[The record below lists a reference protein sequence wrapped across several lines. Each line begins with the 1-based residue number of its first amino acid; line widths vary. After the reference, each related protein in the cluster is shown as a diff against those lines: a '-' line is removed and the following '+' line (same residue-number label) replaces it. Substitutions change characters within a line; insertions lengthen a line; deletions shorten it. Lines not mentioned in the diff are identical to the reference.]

1 MNSDNYSVFRNFT
14 NIEQA
19 RDFAATL
26 KEIGIEAELVHNSN
40 PLDGTIYSGDVLISN
55 SVQLKIHQKDF
66 AKANAFLD
74 KEADNLTTEIE
85 DSHYLHSFSD
95 EELYEILMKPDEWS
109 NIDYK
114 IAHKL
119 LIKKGKQFDP
129 ELLNALK
136 KQRIDDLAKPEASQK
151 AWILFAYI
159 MTALGGLSGIFIG
172 WHIMTYKKSLPNG
185 QKTYAYAENDRKHG
199 KAIFII
205 GLIIFPIIFII
216 TLYQELKEI

>member
-1 MNSDNYSVFRNFT
+1 MHSDNYSVFRNFS

-19 RDFAATL
+19 RDFAVVL
-26 KEIGIEAELVHNSN
+26 KEIGIEAEVVHNN
-40 PLDGTIYSGDVLISN
+40 QPLEGVLFSGDVLISN

-74 KEADNLTTEIE
+74 KEADQLTTEIE

-119 LIKKGKQFDP
+119 LTQRGKQFDP
-129 ELLNALK
+129 ELLNTLR
-136 KQRIDDLAKPEASQK
+136 KQRIDDLARPEESQK
-151 AWILFAYI
+151 SWILMGYI
-159 MTALGGLSGIFIG
+159 MVIFGGLIGIFIG

-185 QKTYAYAENDRKHG
+185 QKIYAYTQNDRKHG

-205 GLIIFPIIFII
+205 GLIIFPITFLFS
-216 TLYQELKEI
+216 LYSELRKL

>member
-1 MNSDNYSVFRNFT
+1 MYSDNYSVFRNFS

-19 RDFAATL
+19 RDFADVL
-26 KEIGIEAELVHNSN
+26 KEIGIEAEVVHNN
-40 PLDGTIYSGDVLISN
+40 QPLEGSLYSGEVLISN

-74 KEADNLTTEIE
+74 KEADQLTTEIE

-95 EELYEILMKPDEWS
+95 EELYEILIKPDEWS
-109 NIDYK
+109 NIDYR

-119 LIKKGKQFDP
+119 LTQRGKQFDP
-129 ELLNALK
+129 ELLNALR
-136 KQRIDDLAKPEASQK
+136 KQRIEDLARPEESQK
-151 AWILFAYI
+151 SWILMGYI
-159 MTALGGLSGIFIG
+159 MVIFGGFIGIFIG

-185 QKTYAYAENDRKHG
+185 QKIYAYIPNDRKHG

-205 GLIIFPIIFII
+205 GLIIFPITFLFS
-216 TLYQELKEI
+216 LYLELRDL